1 MPRILSFSFIRNVA
15 GRLLNVKSARGVSF
29 TLSMVAL
36 SSKPLGYLRMLIT
49 AWAFGTSPGMDA
61 FHLASGIISL
71 FAGTISGAMDSAIL
85 PELEFM
91 RKEDGGIENCRTMTA
106 FIAWVLMFLTVLL
119 SAAMIIAPG
128 VMIRFFAGGFDAER
142 IRMGAVMLWWL
153 LPFTAVTMLRP
164 LLEVWGIFTE
174 RYTVSGVSSVFFNF
188 VAIPLLV
195 ILIPIIGVYS
205 VAASISAGNTV
216 TFVIFLIVLRGVPLR
231 FNFRKLPFD
240 RIKNV
245 AKNTSFLL
253 VLTAAGTLFV
263 IVDRYFASRLPSG
276 SVAAISYAY
285 TIIGIISLAATTPT
299 NFFLA
304 RIARAAAESRKNA
317 TDMALQAMSILI
329 AYFLPVSLLLAA
341 SARPI
346 VTMIY
351 GWGNFDAKSVAMTSV
366 CITAYSFGIIF
377 SLASSIL
384 GRYAQSVRRL
394 GAIVALTYLMV
405 AVNALLDYIMINYWG
420 LFGLAL
426 ATSISQFIGF
436 TLSYM
441 VMIDRNIPEFF
452 MNIRFFPQLAA
463 ASACA
468 GIVTLGGALGLF
480 AQLSLAVIFGF
491 LYFFL
496 SERIGLM
503 SGVPEHWRP
512 SHLALYFCNGI
523 SSLLKTK

>member
-1 MPRILSFSFIRNVA
+1 MI
-15 GRLLNVKSARGVSF
+15 
-29 TLSMVAL
+29 AL

-61 FHLASGIISL
+61 FHLASGIIAL

-91 RKEDGGIENCRTMTA
+91 RKEDGGTENCRTLTA
-106 FIAWVLMFLTVLL
+106 FVAWVLILLTLLL

-128 VMIRFFAGGFDAER
+128 VLIRFFAGGFDAER

-153 LPFTAVTMLRP
+153 LPFTAITMLRP

-174 RYTVSGVSSVFFNF
+174 RYTVSGVTSLSFNF
-188 VAIPLLV
+188 IAIPALL
-195 ILIPIIGVYS
+195 ILMPLIGVYS
-205 VAASISAGNTV
+205 VAASLSVGNIV
-216 TFVIFLIVLRGVPLR
+216 TFLTFFIVLRGVPLKFKFGR
-231 FNFRKLPFD
+231 LPFE

-253 VLTAAGTLFV
+253 VLTAAGTLFM

-304 RIARAAAESRKNA
+304 RISRAAAESHRDAK
-317 TDMALQAMSILI
+317 DMAIQAMSIII

-341 SARPI
+341 AGRPI
-346 VTMIY
+346 VTVIY
-351 GWGNFDAKSVAMTSV
+351 GWGNFDARSVEMTSV
-366 CITAYSFGIIF
+366 CISAYSLGIIF
-377 SLASSIL
+377 SLSSSIL

-394 GAIVALTYLMV
+394 KDIVALTYFMI
-405 AVNALLDYIMINYWG
+405 AVNALLDYIMMIPWG
-420 LFGLAL
+420 LLGLAL
-426 ATSISQFIGF
+426 ATSITQFIGF
-436 TLSYM
+436 ALTYM
-441 VMIDRNIPEFF
+441 IMIDRDVTAFF
-452 MNIRFFPQLAA
+452 KNIRFFRQLTAV
-463 ASACA
+463 SACA
-468 GIVTLGGALGLF
+468 GIVILGGELGLF
-480 AQLSLAVIFGF
+480 VQLSLAIIFGG

-496 SERIGLM
+496 SERVGLM

-512 SHLALYFCNGI
+512 SRLALYFIQGI